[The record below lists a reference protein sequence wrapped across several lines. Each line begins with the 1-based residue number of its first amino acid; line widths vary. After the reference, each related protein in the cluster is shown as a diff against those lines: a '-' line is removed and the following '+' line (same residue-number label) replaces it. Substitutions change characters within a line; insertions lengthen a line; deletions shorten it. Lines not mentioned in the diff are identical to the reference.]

1 MILALGL
8 AQARSD
14 LGALYSVYRILNVN
28 VKNLKTYYLLNI
40 IGMNAIVKVRS
51 QLIRSNLDLISLPIY
66 I

>member
-28 VKNLKTYYLLNI
+28 VKNLKNHNLPNI
-40 IGMNAIVKVRS
+40 IGMNSIV
-51 QLIRSNLDLISLPIY
+51 
-66 I
+66 

>member
-28 VKNLKTYYLLNI
+28 VKNLKNYNLPNI
-40 IGMNAIVKVRS
+40 IAMNSIVKVRS
-51 QLIRSNLDLISLPIY
+51 QLIDLI
-66 I
+66 